1 VIEATLG
8 EQFIL
13 WEWVTALL
21 CYLLKVNPFN
31 QPNVVEAK
39 DRTTAILLSLS
50 SKGFDTPTPA
60 YEDSDYLIYSNQKIN
75 SLSDFLT
82 SNVNYF
88 AVLAYLDRG
97 SDNEISKIR
106 KLIAVKSKTATTF
119 GWGPGYLHS
128 TGQFHKGGQQNG
140 AFIVITGDSDSDIEI
155 PNKDYTFSQLI
166 MAQALADTESIA
178 ERRLPVIRIH
188 LKNRRKAI
196 ARLISDLEKN

>member
-1 VIEATLG
+1 
-8 EQFIL
+8 
-13 WEWVTALL
+13 
-21 CYLLKVNPFN
+21 
-31 QPNVVEAK
+31 
-39 DRTTAILLSLS
+39 
-50 SKGFDTPTPA
+50 
-60 YEDSDYLIYSNQKIN
+60 
-75 SLSDFLT
+75 
-82 SNVNYF
+82 VNYF

-106 KLIAVKSKTATTF
+106 KLIAAKSKTATTF
-119 GWGPGYLHS
+119 GWGPRYLHS

-140 AFIVITGDSDSDIEI
+140 AFIVITGDSGSDIKI

-178 ERRLPVIRIH
+178 ERSLPLIRIH